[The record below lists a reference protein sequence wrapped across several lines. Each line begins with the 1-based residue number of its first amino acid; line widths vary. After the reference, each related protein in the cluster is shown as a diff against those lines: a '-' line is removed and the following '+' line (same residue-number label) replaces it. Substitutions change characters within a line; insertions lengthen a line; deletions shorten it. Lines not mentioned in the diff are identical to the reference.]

1 MGTGG
6 LSKPNNIT
14 SKADSNIIDI
24 INYLKKITNLQ
35 KISYDEISNYIE
47 LNLEDVLSI
56 PSIHPVKMNRCK
68 MSSGYGKRMHPKLK
82 RIHMHAGHDFA
93 PLSDFWNTEVYAT
106 ANGTVKK
113 SINLPNT
120 YGQYIEIDHG
130 NGIVTAYAHLRLR
143 NVRKGQKVVRGQK
156 IGIMGSTGMSTS
168 VHLHYEV
175 KKNGKAVNPY
185 SYYFDYTS
193 L

>member
-1 MGTGG
+1 
-6 LSKPNNIT
+6 
-14 SKADSNIIDI
+14 
-24 INYLKKITNLQ
+24 
-35 KISYDEISNYIE
+35 
-47 LNLEDVLSI
+47 
-56 PSIHPVKMNRCK
+56 

-113 SINLPNT
+113 SINLPKT

-130 NGIVTAYAHLRLR
+130 NGIISTYSHLDEILVSEGDLVSKKSKIATIGSSGRVT
-143 NVRKGQKVVRGQK
+143 GP
-156 IGIMGSTGMSTS
+156 
-168 VHLHYEV
+168 HLHFEIILFGT
-175 KKNGKAVNPY
+175 KIDPLQ
-185 SYYFDYTS
+185 F